1 MSSHRFRTKLARLQ
15 WFLWNRLWNL
25 HLSTT
30 RARSRHPGHFVEC
43 GVWIRQRGATFI
55 VFLWPAFWWL
65 DYYNAFHYYLVSNFP
80 CVLRNDWLV
89 VFNLKSKDSV
99 RRRSLQLLEP
109 LE

>member
-1 MSSHRFRTKLARLQ
+1 
-15 WFLWNRLWNL
+15 
-25 HLSTT
+25 
-30 RARSRHPGHFVEC
+30 
-43 GVWIRQRGATFI
+43 